1 MKRGMPRVR
10 RYQRVMAAIL
20 FGTVITSMYTP
31 VAYGQYSSSNYK
43 VEETIFGSGGEL
55 DASSTN
61 FRAQQG
67 AGALGVG
74 QTSSNNFDA
83 FGGFITTNEP
93 FLEMVVS
100 NIDVDFGV
108 LSDSVTSYGS
118 AQGGD
123 CNCSFY
129 IRTYN
134 TSGYIVVTVSQP
146 PTTNGGSVL
155 DAKATQGV
163 PSSDPTV
170 EEFGINLRDNATPNI
185 GADPANVP
193 DNSFADGQAAS
204 GYEIPDQFKYG
215 IGDTI
220 ARSQATIGNPAIG
233 QTNYTL
239 SYIAKASS
247 ITPAGNHIMDHD
259 LVVVATF

>member
-1 MKRGMPRVR
+1 MTQYRSLRHFTRLAVT
-10 RYQRVMAAIL
+10 AAAAL
-20 FGTVITSMYTP
+20 SLSGSHFS
-31 VAYGQYSSSNYK
+31 AAFAQYSSPNYK
-43 VEETIFGSGGEL
+43 VEETIMGSGGEL

-93 FLEMVVS
+93 FLEMFVANV
-100 NIDVDFGV
+100 DVDLGV
-108 LSDSVTSYGS
+108 LSDSTTSYGT

-134 TSGYIVVTVSQP
+134 TSGYIVVTASQP

-163 PSSDPTV
+163 PSNDPNV

-185 GADPANVP
+185 GADPVNVP

-215 IGDTI
+215 VGDTI

-233 QTNYTL
+233 QTNYTI
-239 SYIAKASS
+239 SYIAKANSV
-247 ITPAGNHIMDHD
+247 TPAGDHIMDHD